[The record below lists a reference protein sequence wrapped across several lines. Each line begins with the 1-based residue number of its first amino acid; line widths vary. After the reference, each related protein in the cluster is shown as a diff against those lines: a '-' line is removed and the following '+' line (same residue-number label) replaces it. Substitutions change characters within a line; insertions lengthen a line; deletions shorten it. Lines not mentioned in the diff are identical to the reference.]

1 MCDMKVIKM
10 MNVSLTPKLKSL
22 LKRKVETGIYN
33 AGKLSESSEI
43 VMNRPELGEVLRRF
57 QADHYRLYYRSIQ
70 TGVESAR
77 VLHISRDIQELFQKS
92 SLV

>member
-10 MNVSLTPKLKSL
+10 MNVSLASKLKSR

-43 VMNRPELGEVLRRF
+43 VMDRPELR
-57 QADHYRLYYRSIQ
+57 
-70 TGVESAR
+70 
-77 VLHISRDIQELFQKS
+77 
-92 SLV
+92 